1 MGQLNG
7 VVEAEKA
14 VLANMTP
21 RAQYMDRLERYV
33 LGTQYKGRPSF
44 WTEGKP
50 IVERAPCITYK
61 IVKSAIASNVD
72 LVLGEGRF
80 PHITTNPGED
90 DEDFDDALLSD
101 DESALADRFIEEL
114 QRQVRF
120 RAACRSALG
129 DAQACGTSVAIIG
142 ARAGKLFIDSVKA
155 KWCERE
161 LDDAGAVTKLTILY
175 PYKVTEK
182 RRDGT
187 YEVVAKLYKRV
198 IDTESDITFL
208 PINARADGT
217 EVDKSEWK
225 PDPAKTFSHGLGFCP
240 VVWYAFM
247 LGCATVEEIDGQAIH
262 ALSLDEIEAH
272 DIALSQRHRAAVY
285 CGDPQLVEYGV
296 DMGSSPARKGR
307 APVVPA
313 TRLGGPATT
322 QNPVVAEFTQQ
333 GKPTRRKGVS
343 EVWQYEMPDS
353 KAEYL
358 QIGADALKA
367 IDENAADIRQKIA
380 EALCVVFLDP
390 ENVKFA
396 ATVSGK
402 ALETIRE
409 RQLNR
414 CDQIRDD
421 FGDGFIIPVISM
433 LLRMV
438 LHLSASGATLR
449 LAGVDKVKP
458 MLQKVADSSDP
469 GHWYA
474 PTMVL
479 KWGDYFK
486 PDAADEQVIVN
497 MAIAAKDGGVI
508 TRETAVERVRR
519 IFGIENVEEY
529 VKTLEEE
536 AEEHMALE
544 AEMAEIAGVAS
555 GKPAGRKPGKKARGA
570 ASSSGSKSA

>member
-1 MGQLNG
+1 MGELKN
-7 VVEAEKA
+7 VIEAEKA

-21 RAQYMDRLERYV
+21 RAKYMDRLERYV
-33 LGTQYKGRPSF
+33 LGTQYQGRPSF

-90 DEDFDDALLSD
+90 DENFDDALLSD
-101 DESALADRFIEEL
+101 DESRLADRFIEEL

-120 RAACRSALG
+120 RAACRAALG
-129 DAQACGTSVAIIG
+129 DAQACGTAVAIVG
-142 ARAGKLFIDSVKA
+142 ARAGKLFVDSVKA

-161 LDDAGAVTKLTILY
+161 LDDEGAVRKLTILY
-175 PYKVTEK
+175 PYKATEK

-187 YEVVAKLYKRV
+187 YEVVVKLYKRV
-198 IDTESDITFL
+198 IDTESDTTFL
-208 PINARADGT
+208 PVDARADGC
-217 EVDKSEWK
+217 EVDESEWR
-225 PDPAKTFSHGLGFCP
+225 PDPAKTIQHGLGFCP

-285 CGDPQLVEYGV
+285 CGDPQLVEFGV
-296 DMGSSPARKGR
+296 EMGSSPAKKGR
-307 APVVPA
+307 EPIVPA
-313 TRLGGPATT
+313 TRLGGPMSEK
-322 QNPVVAEFTQQ
+322 NPVVAEFTRPA
-333 GKPTRRKGVS
+333 KPTRRRGVS
-343 EVWQYEMPDS
+343 EVWQYENE
-353 KAEYL
+353 KARAEYL
-358 QIGADALKA
+358 QIGVDALKA
-367 IDENAADIRQKIA
+367 IDENAADLRQKIA

-438 LHLSASGATLR
+438 LHIASSGATLR
-449 LAGVDKVKP
+449 LAGVGKVMP
-458 MLQKVADSSDP
+458 MLQKVADASDP

-486 PDAADEQVIVN
+486 PDAADEQAIVT
-497 MAIAAKDGGVI
+497 MAISAKDGGLI

-519 IFGIENVEEY
+519 IFGIQNVDEY
-529 VKTLEEE
+529 VETLEEE

-544 AEMAEIAGVAS
+544 AEMAEIAGVPS
-555 GKPAGRKPGKKARGA
+555 GKQAGRKPGKKTSG
-570 ASSSGSKSA
+570 ASSAA